1 MMRQNFYK
9 EFAFIYDKLMVDV
22 DYEKWTSFILK
33 NIPQNSVKILE
44 AACGTGNITYHLA
57 NEYLNITAFDISEEM
72 LVKAYEKLRKYRNVN
87 ILNQDM
93 VKFKIN
99 QLFDGCICCCD
110 GVNYLNE
117 NDLKLFFEKV
127 FNHLRENGK
136 FIFDISTEYKY
147 NSMSETY
154 VYDEDDVFYVWE
166 NNLNKDANTMSME
179 INFFVKDKDKYNRIT
194 EFQTHYIHKVI
205 NIEKMLNDVG
215 FTEIKVYDGYTDN
228 LYNDTSIRAT
238 FVCKKGEV

>member
-9 EFAFIYDKLMVDV
+9 EFAFIYDELMVDV
-22 DYEKWTSFILK
+22 DYEKWTSFILR

-72 LVKAYEKLRKYRNVN
+72 LVKAYEKLRKYKNVN

-99 QLFDGCICCCD
+99 QSFDACICCCD

-117 NDLKLFFEKV
+117 NDVKLFFEKV
-127 FNHLRENGK
+127 FKHLKENGK

-147 NSMSETY
+147 NSMNETY
-154 VYDEDDVFYVWE
+154 VYDQDEVFYVWE
-166 NNLNKDANTMSME
+166 NNLDKDTNTMSME
-179 INFFVKDKDKYNRIT
+179 INFFVNDKDKYTRIT
-194 EFQTHYIHKVI
+194 ELQTHYIHRI
-205 NIEKMLNDVG
+205 ISIEKLLRDVG
-215 FTEIKVYDGYTDN
+215 FTDIKVYDGYTDD

-238 FVCKKGEV
+238 FVCKKGD